1 MTTSVRCHAI
11 DGTALGQLADVQPDE
26 LAAFTFS
33 TSGTRERRP
42 AVLARAD
49 AVSRVFRA
57 QRLSVLIVIDPD
69 IAGRQ
74 HRFVGLLS
82 TAAQRASVLDI
93 PGFGDQIAGE
103 LGLVGEAVH
112 SHSGRAA
119 RTVLENLPR
128 DLVLELSPAE
138 VAELVREIVGLQER
152 RVVRV
157 FEVPEPA
164 GQWVTV
170 LVYFPRSRFTAELPE
185 RLADVVAD
193 SYGSD
198 QRTFESFVSASS
210 LARVTV
216 SVRRPSPDRHADLD
230 ALEQVIDEQS
240 ISWTDRLR
248 TALVSELGEEHGHR
262 LFDVAGK
269 AAPAAYRA
277 AVAPERAAADL
288 RRIEDVLTGED
299 DLAVALGHDLDA
311 QTGEWRMR
319 VYRRNTPMALS
330 ELLPLLDHLGFV
342 ALDEQPYTFRVGSE
356 RVYLYDIGVRAPPG
370 CMLDARR
377 SADVIDAFVGLVR
390 GAVESDG
397 FNRLVVVAGLDVGD
411 VAMLRAYAKYLR
423 QIGFA
428 FSQQYVEDTLARHP
442 QLVQWFVQLFE
453 ARFDPTVRRCRT
465 AGRQETLRTQILGAL
480 DAIPSLDDDRICR
493 MFLTLIEAT
502 TRTNVY
508 RRRNTL
514 SFKLD
519 PTKILELPSP
529 RPAYEIWVCGP
540 RVEGVHLRGGPIA
553 RGGLRWSDRRE
564 DFRTE
569 VLGLMKAQMVKNAV
583 IVPVGAKGGF
593 VVKRPPRIPTS
604 CAARSSSATARSSV
618 GCSTSPT
625 TSSVAV
631 VVRPA
636 GHRRPRRRRLV
647 SRRRRRQGHGD
658 LQ

>member
-1 MTTSVRCHAI
+1 M
-11 DGTALGQLADVQPDE
+11 
-26 LAAFTFS
+26 
-33 TSGTRERRP
+33 
-42 AVLARAD
+42 LARAD
-49 AVSRVFRA
+49 VVSKVFRA
-57 QRLSVLIVIDPD
+57 QRLSVLIVTDPD
-69 IAGRQ
+69 NPGRQ

-93 PGFGDQIAGE
+93 PGFGDQIADE

-185 RLADVVAD
+185 RLADVVAG

-230 ALEQVIDEQS
+230 ALERMIDEQS

-311 QTGEWRMR
+311 QTGEWRIR
-319 VYRRNTPMALS
+319 VYRRGTPMALS

-356 RVYLYDIGVRAPPG
+356 RVYLYDIGVRAPAWLHPG
-370 CMLDARR
+370 
-377 SADVIDAFVGLVR
+377 
-390 GAVESDG
+390 
-397 FNRLVVVAGLDVGD
+397 
-411 VAMLRAYAKYLR
+411 
-423 QIGFA
+423 
-428 FSQQYVEDTLARHP
+428 
-442 QLVQWFVQLFE
+442 
-453 ARFDPTVRRCRT
+453 RT
-465 AGRQETLRTQILGAL
+465 
-480 DAIPSLDDDRICR
+480 SL
-493 MFLTLIEAT
+493 
-502 TRTNVY
+502 
-508 RRRNTL
+508 RRR
-514 SFKLD
+514 
-519 PTKILELPSP
+519 
-529 RPAYEIWVCGP
+529 
-540 RVEGVHLRGGPIA
+540 
-553 RGGLRWSDRRE
+553 DR
-564 DFRTE
+564 
-569 VLGLMKAQMVKNAV
+569 
-583 IVPVGAKGGF
+583 
-593 VVKRPPRIPTS
+593 
-604 CAARSSSATARSSV
+604 ARSSASFVAPSRAMASTASSSSPASMSVMWRCCGPTPSTCARSASPSV
-618 GCSTSPT
+618 SSTSRTRWRATPSSCSGSCSCSRRGSTHGRRCTTEAARKRCAPRSSAPSTPSRAWTTIASAGCS
-625 TSSVAV
+625 
-631 VVRPA
+631 
-636 GHRRPRRRRLV
+636 
-647 SRRRRRQGHGD
+647 
-658 LQ
+658 